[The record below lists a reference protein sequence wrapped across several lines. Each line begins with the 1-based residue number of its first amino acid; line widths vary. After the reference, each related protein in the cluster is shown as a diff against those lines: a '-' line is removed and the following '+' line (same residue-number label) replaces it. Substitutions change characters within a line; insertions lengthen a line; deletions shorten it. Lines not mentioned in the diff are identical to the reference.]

1 MITRFRKTPDVQSIK
16 DYKTICRTWRNV
28 LDDLNQCKKIQPL
41 RTAEIYEKAAALADH
56 ICKVSESGNDFEIDS
71 LYMAAC
77 NHYGIEYKNGDYCG
91 MMCDLIKTR
100 Y

>member
-1 MITRFRKTPDVQSIK
+1 MITRFKKTPDVQSIK
-16 DYKTICRTWRNV
+16 DYKTIWKTWRNV
-28 LDDLNQCKKIQPL
+28 LDDLNQCGEVNYTL
-41 RTAEIYEKAAALADH
+41 TDVYVKAAALADH
-56 ICKVSESGNDFEIDS
+56 ICKVSESENDLEIDS

-77 NHYGIEYKNGDYCG
+77 NHYGIEYISGDYCG